1 MLYYITLL
9 IILLAIGFAGIIIFK
24 KTMSFHNQRKKAQKK
39 ESGFINKLVAEA
51 DLEPGHLFQTDDPI
65 ENQSFILGE
74 KKAMENTDHELNI
87 NEVRAFLFGIID
99 SMSEDE
105 MRQLLKD
112 LEARQSKERRHYDR
126 KDFSTIIDYTVGD
139 RYYRDFIQDISASG
153 VFIKTSQI
161 FTVGQPI
168 LMTFMSPDNQK
179 PFRIKGEIIRTHED
193 GIGVAFNT
201 ESQVQELVLKSF
213 MDMIQKQSLSK

>member
-1 MLYYITLL
+1 
-9 IILLAIGFAGIIIFK
+9 
-24 KTMSFHNQRKKAQKK
+24 
-39 ESGFINKLVAEA
+39 
-51 DLEPGHLFQTDDPI
+51 
-65 ENQSFILGE
+65 
-74 KKAMENTDHELNI
+74 MENTDHELDI

-112 LEARQSKERRHYDR
+112 LEARKSKERRHYDR
-126 KDFSTIIDYTVGD
+126 KDFSTIIDYAVGD
-139 RYYRDFIQDISASG
+139 RYYRDFIQDISESG
-153 VFIKTSQI
+153 VLIKTSQI

-201 ESQVQELVLKSF
+201 ESHVQKLMLKSF
-213 MDMIQKQSLSK
+213 MDMIQKQSLSKIVSQAIDIK